1 MILQTNNTPS
11 SIASCYVDLINQGS
25 LTLVNETFNSWAK
38 NLTYT
43 IERLMS
49 QSNLYLLHGQ
59 LIGASWKVLTKNI
72 HLKNQ
77 FSDLCRH
84 YLDSEQINLLYKLLI
99 RKTFNVFSKEILKQM
114 SVTLSKTKGTL
125 RGDLKAVEKKKIVK
139 VMKKPEIKIKLSNN
153 EINRKTYNWLY
164 HFLIITFDS
173 FRRDIDLDFDQE
185 HH

>member
-38 NLTYT
+38 ILTYT
-43 IERLMS
+43 IERLLS

-72 HLKNQ
+72 QLKNQ
-77 FSDLCRH
+77 FSDLCRYYLCRH
-84 YLDSEQINLLYKLLI
+84 YLDSKKINLLYKLLI

-125 RGDLKAVEKKKIVK
+125 RGDLKAVEHNKESK
-139 VMKKPEIKIKLSNN
+139 
-153 EINRKTYNWLY
+153 RKR
-164 HFLIITFDS
+164 DS
-173 FRRDIDLDFDQE
+173 KS
-185 HH
+185 

>member
-1 MILQTNNTPS
+1 MQIIIKNRIDANKIHTFVNAKMILQTNNTPS

-43 IERLMS
+43 IERLLS

-125 RGDLKAVEKKKIVK
+125 RGDLKAAEH
-139 VMKKPEIKIKLSNN
+139 NN
-153 EINRKTYNWLY
+153 ELKRKR
-164 HFLIITFDS
+164 DS
-173 FRRDIDLDFDQE
+173 KS
-185 HH
+185 